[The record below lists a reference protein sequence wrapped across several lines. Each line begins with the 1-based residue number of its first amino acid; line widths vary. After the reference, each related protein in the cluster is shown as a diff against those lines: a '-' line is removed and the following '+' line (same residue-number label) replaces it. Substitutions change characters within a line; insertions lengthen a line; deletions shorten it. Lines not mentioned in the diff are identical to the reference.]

1 MKAIEIETMLG
12 TLKVMPT
19 EENKKALNAIAVM
32 LIHAA
37 DTIENP
43 DDPINAE
50 YREFNIK
57 TLNKLRNNIHDA
69 LNNIGYYSHMQLD

>member
-19 EENKKALNAIAVM
+19 EENKKALNTIACM

-37 DTIENP
+37 STIETP

-50 YREFNIK
+50 YREFNLK

-69 LNNIGYYSHMQLD
+69 LNSVDYYKGY